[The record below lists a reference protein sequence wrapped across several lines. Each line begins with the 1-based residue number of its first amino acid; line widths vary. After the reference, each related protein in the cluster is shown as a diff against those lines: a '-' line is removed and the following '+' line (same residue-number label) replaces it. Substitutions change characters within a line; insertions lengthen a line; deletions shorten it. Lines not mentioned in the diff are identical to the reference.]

1 MQYDSVDVV
10 SVCTDDLCDEGSA
23 AEEGLD
29 LDKSIK
35 DGDEN
40 GKFQCSKCQRVF
52 DSETKMRR
60 HIFLQ
65 HDPVEMECFH
75 CFAKYDS
82 MLHFERHVATHFTR
96 NEYLCDFCPTMFNR
110 VSGLLDHLAKHK
122 NERQRF
128 TCIECGKVLAN
139 RLSFTIHQRTHTG
152 EKPHACRFCD
162 RTFSQV
168 RLQFNLI
175 NKVFHPVAAAM
186 YTVLELF

>member
-1 MQYDSVDVV
+1 MDVV
-10 SVCTDDLCDEGSA
+10 SVGTDEMCDDDDDDDDE
-23 AEEGLD
+23 LD
-29 LDKSIK
+29 MSKIVEDYE
-35 DGDEN
+35 DEEN

-52 DSETKMRR
+52 DTETKMRR
-60 HIFLQ
+60 HIFIQ
-65 HDPVEMECFH
+65 HNPEEMECFH

-122 NERQRF
+122 SERQRF
-128 TCIECGKVLAN
+128 TCTACGKVLAN

-152 EKPHACRFCD
+152 EKPHSCRFCD

-168 RLQFNLI
+168 
-175 NKVFHPVAAAM
+175 KK
-186 YTVLELF
+186 EL

>member
-1 MQYDSVDVV
+1 MDIVNVGSDEYCEDTLVD
-10 SVCTDDLCDEGSA
+10 DDLEVYKIEEEDDCD
-23 AEEGLD
+23 D
-29 LDKSIK
+29 
-35 DGDEN
+35 N

-52 DSETKMRR
+52 DTETKMRR
-60 HIFLQ
+60 HIFAQ
-65 HDPVEMECFH
+65 HNPSEMECFH

-82 MLHFERHVATHFTR
+82 MLHFERHVSTHFTR

-122 NERQRF
+122 SERHKF
-128 TCIECGKVLAN
+128 TCQECGKVLAN

-168 RLQFNLI
+168 SI
-175 NKVFHPVAAAM
+175 K
-186 YTVLELF
+186 

>member
-1 MQYDSVDVV
+1 MMVKVEE
-10 SVCTDDLCDEGSA
+10 DDCEDT
-23 AEEGLD
+23 
-29 LDKSIK
+29 
-35 DGDEN
+35 
-40 GKFQCSKCQRVF
+40 GKYQCSKCQRVF

-60 HIFLQ
+60 HIFIQ
-65 HDPVEMECFH
+65 HDPGEMECFH

-82 MLHFERHVATHFTR
+82 MLHFERHIATHFCR

-128 TCIECGKVLAN
+128 TCPECGKILAN
-139 RLSFTIHQRTHTG
+139 RLSFTTHQRTHTG

-168 RLQFNLI
+168 SSCIKLMPGLFDLLSNRVFSTQSNILLI
-175 NKVFHPVAAAM
+175 DCSD
-186 YTVLELF
+186 YC